1 MRIGFPWSYRRSAI
15 DQRDALRKRFSAVLK
30 IEKQAV
36 PHEELEEFK
45 SIVVRAHSPHASAV
59 LLEPD
64 YGLSAA
70 TQRASSSG
78 LLMAYEV
85 SGYDPN
91 VPGRIPRLLE
101 GWSVRR
107 LLDAGAHCIKVLLY

>member
-1 MRIGFPWSYRRSAI
+1 
-15 DQRDALRKRFSAVLK
+15 
-30 IEKQAV
+30 
-36 PHEELEEFK
+36 
-45 SIVVRAHSPHASAV
+45 HASAV
-59 LLEPD
+59 LLEAG

-107 LLDAGAHCIKVLLY
+107 LMDAGAHCIKVLLYYALSDAPEIMDRKRAWVERVGWECAGSDVPLFLEFIPSQAGVEQ